1 MATPEIDATV
11 RTDKSS
17 LTEEKPGDECIDSGP
32 TDANSDEKDVHTSEE
47 TNEAETS
54 PGEADSIAKVD
65 NDTLEN
71 GDASNN
77 KEVTPAP
84 QASETPAATPPEPET
99 SESDPASSP
108 SKEMRSKAFVYD
120 PNKITLR
127 FLFAGRDGI
136 HVVIDFD
143 PNDTVGEVKGALM
156 SVWPEDMP
164 ECTGGDRIR
173 LICMGKG
180 ILMPDSKTL
189 KAAEVPVFKTH
200 PTPINVSVRPED
212 TTMPLKHGGLGS
224 VVSSRSVAA
233 GDFSGNRVGNVD
245 GNSSSGCCCVIC

>member
-54 PGEADSIAKVD
+54 PGEADEPDREAKVD

-156 SVWPEDMP
+156 SVWPE
-164 ECTGGDRIR
+164 GR
-173 LICMGKG
+173 LTVMCVLLLCCQLYFLANGTTPSSTISLII
-180 ILMPDSKTL
+180 ILCKQQ
-189 KAAEVPVFKTH
+189 
-200 PTPINVSVRPED
+200 
-212 TTMPLKHGGLGS
+212 
-224 VVSSRSVAA
+224 
-233 GDFSGNRVGNVD
+233 
-245 GNSSSGCCCVIC
+245 